1 MFTVELAR
9 AKTKQSIFVGYFV
22 KKTILAVLFS
32 ASVFASSSKDV
43 PTMNDKNG
51 YVEPFQMFDNV
62 YYVGD
67 KWVSSYAIDTDDGL
81 VIIDTLDF
89 PYSKWISIN
98 LEKLGLEDKP
108 ITHILVTHGHS
119 DHVGGA
125 QLLQK
130 MYGSKVV
137 MTKSAHELS
146 IQQSNKSKGEKQFLS
161 PTLDIEI
168 KSDTSMVIGGKEFKF
183 YLTPG
188 HTEGDFSLD
197 FTVKDKGAEHRAF
210 VVGGHS
216 VSGND
221 PKMINQFLNSIEK
234 VRKIALQSP
243 LVSVNLSNHPHKNY
257 LFENREK
264 LVVNGNPFISET
276 NFFMFLKQQESL
288 AKNKIK
294 GL

>member
-1 MFTVELAR
+1 MFAGDV
-9 AKTKQSIFVGYFV
+9 V
-22 KKTILAVLFS
+22 KKIILGALFS

-67 KWVSSYAIDTDDGL
+67 KWASSYAIATDDGL
-81 VIIDTLDF
+81 VIIDTLDS
-89 PYSKWISIN
+89 PYSKWIPIN
-98 LEKLGLEDKP
+98 LKKLGLEDKP

-146 IQQSNKSKGEKQFLS
+146 IQQSNKSKGENKFL
-161 PTLDIEI
+161 PPNLDIEI
-168 KSDTSMVIGGKEFKF
+168 KSDSSMVIGDHEFKF

-197 FTVKDKGAEHRAF
+197 FTVEDNGVEHRAF
-210 VVGGHS
+210 IVGGHS

-221 PKMINQFLNSIEK
+221 PKMIDQFLSSMEK
-234 VRKIALQSP
+234 IRKISLQSP
-243 LVSVNLSNHPHKNY
+243 VVSVNLSNHPHKNY

-264 LVVNGNPFISET
+264 LGANGNTFISET
-276 NFFMFLKQQESL
+276 NFFMFLKQQENL

>member
-1 MFTVELAR
+1 MKNIIIGL
-9 AKTKQSIFVGYFV
+9 
-22 KKTILAVLFS
+22 LFS
-32 ASVFASSSKDV
+32 ASAFAAFGKDI

-67 KWVSSYAIDTDDGL
+67 KWVSSYAVDTEDGL
-81 VIIDTLDF
+81 VIIDTLDY
-89 PYSKWISIN
+89 PYSKWIPIN
-98 LEKLGLEDKP
+98 LEKLGLDKEP
-108 ITHILVTHGHS
+108 VTHILVTHGHS

-130 MYGSKVV
+130 TYGSKVV

-146 IQQSNKSKGEKQFLS
+146 IQQSNKSKGENKFL
-161 PTLDIEI
+161 PPNLDIEI
-168 KSDTSMVIGGKEFKF
+168 KSDSSMVIGGHQFKF

-188 HTEGDFSLD
+188 HTQGDFSLD
-197 FTVKDKGAEHRAF
+197 CNVLDKGVEHRAF
-210 VVGGHS
+210 IVGGHS

-221 PKMINQFLNSIEK
+221 PKTIDQFLNSMEK
-234 VRKIALQSP
+234 IRKISLQSP
-243 LVSVNLSNHPHKNY
+243 VVSVNLSNHPHKNY

-264 LVVNGNPFISET
+264 LGANGNPFISEE

-288 AKNKIK
+288 AKDKIK
-294 GL
+294 ELQ

>member
-1 MFTVELAR
+1 MFA
-9 AKTKQSIFVGYFV
+9 GDFV
-22 KKTILAVLFS
+22 KKIILGALFS

-51 YVEPFQMFDNV
+51 YVEPFQMFDSV

-67 KWVSSYAIDTDDGL
+67 KWVSSYAIATDDGL
-81 VIIDTLDF
+81 VIIDTLDS
-89 PYSKWISIN
+89 PYSKWIPIN
-98 LEKLGLEDKP
+98 LKKLGLEDKP

-146 IQQSNKSKGEKQFLS
+146 IQQSNKSKGENKFL
-161 PTLDIEI
+161 PPNLDIEI
-168 KSDTSMVIGGKEFKF
+168 KSDSSMVIGEHEFKF

-197 FTVKDKGAEHRAF
+197 FTVEDNGVEHRAF
-210 VVGGHS
+210 IVGGHS

-221 PKMINQFLNSIEK
+221 PKMIDQFLSSMGKI
-234 VRKIALQSP
+234 RKISLQSP
-243 LVSVNLSNHPHKNY
+243 VVSVNLSNHPHKNY

-264 LVVNGNPFISET
+264 LGENGNPFISET
-276 NFFMFLKQQESL
+276 NFFMFLKQQENL